1 MYADVRDVL
10 TGVED
15 SPIIAGKV
23 KPVIDAMDKI
33 TTMDLPAGL
42 PLYRGMMFDDES
54 DFDTSPGTVFTD
66 QSFTSM
72 STDLSVAHEFTTKA
86 HFAAEKDHHVIVEMV
101 TKEGA
106 KGVPIDLFNMYDVGS
121 EDWAEAVNESS
132 EGEVVLPR
140 GQSYKILSST
150 KDGKLTRITVES
162 VDPDEVDTSD
172 AEVAKRQ
179 NAISDGKAWSPASGR
194 PPTYEQLARHMVPQ
208 MSSIENSDSYDP
220 VMFRKNV
227 NRYKGL
233 LYSDVR
239 DYLSGDQD
247 SDAYTNS
254 AVNSAVKGIV
264 SAMDEL
270 TTMELPEGI
279 PLFRGMLFKNEND
292 FNTAPGTVFTDASF
306 TSMSTDSNV
315 AEEFTTRSSLAAEN
329 DHHVIVEM
337 VTGAGD
343 TGAPIE
349 LFNRAEPGTD
359 KWGDKIISSK
369 EREVVLPRGQSY
381 RILTST
387 KDGKLTRITV
397 KKVNPDEIGESAE
410 EAAPAKPQFTHD
422 TPEQREAD
430 EQYKKLIAY
439 NDDPSGTPP
448 VTSET
453 AKSLAALRH
462 SRDPEALE
470 LDDEKTLE
478 RVLFGFHPKPLP
490 DDGTVT
496 EHATREQV
504 TWAMRDQLADYAKSA
519 DSIKHQAGIDTYQT
533 SGGARVVRSVLSGE
547 RDYDSAI
554 DEIKGA
560 IDALDFGTKMVLPE
574 NITLYRGM
582 AFKPYN
588 KPFDLEVGVE
598 FTDSSYAST
607 SLSQDSAEWFAGTPS
622 AEQNSVIMR
631 IKTGSNTRGMPT
643 YIIGQS
649 GLTEPMLTPKQYVS
663 EQEVTLRS
671 NSRFRITGVEEDS
684 TGRYYLDV
692 EVVSQD
698 GVDTE

>member
-1 MYADVRDVL
+1 
-10 TGVED
+10 
-15 SPIIAGKV
+15 
-23 KPVIDAMDKI
+23 
-33 TTMDLPAGL
+33 
-42 PLYRGMMFDDES
+42 
-54 DFDTSPGTVFTD
+54 
-66 QSFTSM
+66 
-72 STDLSVAHEFTTKA
+72 
-86 HFAAEKDHHVIVEMV
+86 
-101 TKEGA
+101 
-106 KGVPIDLFNMYDVGS
+106 
-121 EDWAEAVNESS
+121 
-132 EGEVVLPR
+132 
-140 GQSYKILSST
+140 
-150 KDGKLTRITVES
+150 
-162 VDPDEVDTSD
+162 
-172 AEVAKRQ
+172 
-179 NAISDGKAWSPASGR
+179 
-194 PPTYEQLARHMVPQ
+194 MVPQ
-208 MSSIENSDSYDP
+208 MLSIENSDGYNDRL
-220 VMFRKNV
+220 FRKNV

-239 DYLSGDQD
+239 DYLSDKQE
-247 SDAYTNS
+247 SDAFTNS
-254 AVNSAVKGIV
+254 AVNGAVKDV
-264 SAMDEL
+264 VAAMDDL
-270 TTMELPEGI
+270 TAMELPAG
-279 PLFRGMLFKNEND
+279 LSLYRGMMFADESD
-292 FNTAPGTVFTDASF
+292 FDTTPGTVFTDPSF
-306 TSMSTDSNV
+306 TSMSTDATV
-315 AEEFTTRSSLAAEN
+315 AKEFTVDSNFALDN

-337 VTGAGD
+337 VTKEG
-343 TGAPIE
+343 TKGAPIE
-349 LFNRAEPGTD
+349 LFNRKETGSD
-359 KWGDKIISSK
+359 EWGNDIFSSE

-387 KDGKLTRITV
+387 KDGKLTRIKV
-397 KKVNPDEIGESAE
+397 EQVNPDEIGEAVEAAE
-410 EAAPAKPQFTHD
+410 EAPTPSATAKPTFRAD

-439 NDDPSGTPP
+439 NDDPSGAPP
-448 VTSET
+448 VSTET

-462 SRDPEALE
+462 YTNPDAVE

-519 DSIKHQAGIDTYQT
+519 DSIKHQAGVNTYQT

-582 AFKPYN
+582 AFKPYK

-598 FTDSSYAST
+598 FTDPSYVST
-607 SLSQDSAEWFAGTPS
+607 SLNEDAARRFAGAPS
-622 AEQNSVIMR
+622 AKQNAVIMR

-643 YIIGQS
+643 YIVGEN
-649 GLTEPMLTPKQYVS
+649 GLTDPTLTPKYYIS

-671 NSRFRITGVEEDS
+671 KSRFRITGVEEDS